1 MKLEIDYEDMP
12 YIVWIDFEN
21 HREKMKVWSWSN
33 KQFGIPRGGRN
44 PKPGGKWHYSDEPSC
59 HYKFKNEEDRTW
71 FLLKWNT

>member
-1 MKLEIDYEDMP
+1 
-12 YIVWIDFEN
+12 
-21 HREKMKVWSWSN
+21 MKVWSWSN